1 MCIRDSDNGSGITHV
16 LPQVM
21 GVEAAG
27 EVVEA
32 APGSGLRPG
41 MKAVLFSEAF
51 CGKCRYCLA
60 GDQPLCENVKIMG
73 EHRHGGFA
81 DYIAMPSRC
90 FFPLPDDT
98 DLVAAGALMTG
109 HLTAWRMLFG
119 KRAPVS
125 YTHLD
130 VYKRQVLEQRGVD
143 GVVWRDFPDP
153 VPAAGESVLKVAA
166 ASVNRVDLYMR
177 DNGSGITHVLPQVM
191 GVEAAGEVVEA
202 APGSGLRPGM
212 KAVLFSEAFCGK
224 CRYCLAGDQ
233 PLCENVKIMG
243 EHRHG
248 GFADYIAMPSRCFF
262 PLPDDTDL
270 VAAGALMTGHL
281 TAWRMLFG
289 KRALQPGE
297 SVMIVGIG
305 GGVAVA
311 CLQLAKLVGA
321 RVFVTSSS
329 DEKLARAAALGA
341 DGGVNYRRDQV
352 SAAIQQMS
360 GGGVDMVIDSVGEA
374 SWGQSLRSLRR
385 GGRLVTCG
393 ATTGSNPPADLQR
406 VFIRQLEIYG
416 STGGSVG
423 EFRQLLD
430 VFNRGLVKP
439 VIDCS
444 FKMSDAPSALARLA
458 SGAQFGKVSLVA

>member
-1 MCIRDSDNGSGITHV
+1 MKAAVLEQRGADGLSWRNFPDPVAAPGESMLRVAASSLNRVDLYMRDNGAGITHA

-32 APGSGLRPG
+32 EPGSGLKPG

-51 CGKCRYCLA
+51 CGWCRYCLA

-81 DYIAMPSRC
+81 EYIAMPSRC
-90 FFPLPDDT
+90 FMPLPDDA

-119 KRAPVS
+119 KK
-125 YTHLD
+125 T
-130 VYKRQVLEQRGVD
+130 
-143 GVVWRDFPDP
+143 
-153 VPAAGESVLKVAA
+153 
-166 ASVNRVDLYMR
+166 
-177 DNGSGITHVLPQVM
+177 
-191 GVEAAGEVVEA
+191 
-202 APGSGLRPGM
+202 
-212 KAVLFSEAFCGK
+212 
-224 CRYCLAGDQ
+224 
-233 PLCENVKIMG
+233 
-243 EHRHG
+243 
-248 GFADYIAMPSRCFF
+248 
-262 PLPDDTDL
+262 
-270 VAAGALMTGHL
+270 
-281 TAWRMLFG
+281 
-289 KRALQPGE
+289 LQPGE
-297 SVMIVGIG
+297 SVLIVGIG

-311 CLQLAKLVGA
+311 CLQLAILVGA

-329 DEKLARAAALGA
+329 DAKIERAIAMGA
-341 DGGVNYRRDQV
+341 SGGVNYQRDRV
-352 SAAIQQMS
+352 SNAILQMS
-360 GGGVDMVIDSVGEA
+360 NGGVDMVIDSVGEA
-374 SWGQSLRSLRR
+374 SWGESLRSLRR

-406 VFIRQLEIYG
+406 IFIRQLEIYG

-439 VIDCS
+439 VVDETFAMPDIRQA
-444 FKMSDAPSALARLA
+444 FERLA
-458 SGAQFGKVSLVA
+458 SGAQFGKVSLVT

>member
-1 MCIRDSDNGSGITHV
+1 MKAAVLERRGAEGVSWRNFPDPIVASGESVLKVAASSLNRVDLYVRDNGAGITHT

-27 EVVEA
+27 EIVEA
-32 APGSGLRPG
+32 EPGSGLKPG
-41 MKAVLFSEAF
+41 MKAILFSEAF
-51 CGKCRYCLA
+51 CNKCRYCLA
-60 GDQPLCENVKIMG
+60 GDQPLCENVRIMG

-90 FFPLPDDT
+90 FLPLPDDA

-119 KRAPVS
+119 KK
-125 YTHLD
+125 T
-130 VYKRQVLEQRGVD
+130 
-143 GVVWRDFPDP
+143 
-153 VPAAGESVLKVAA
+153 
-166 ASVNRVDLYMR
+166 
-177 DNGSGITHVLPQVM
+177 
-191 GVEAAGEVVEA
+191 
-202 APGSGLRPGM
+202 
-212 KAVLFSEAFCGK
+212 
-224 CRYCLAGDQ
+224 
-233 PLCENVKIMG
+233 
-243 EHRHG
+243 
-248 GFADYIAMPSRCFF
+248 
-262 PLPDDTDL
+262 
-270 VAAGALMTGHL
+270 
-281 TAWRMLFG
+281 
-289 KRALQPGE
+289 LQPGE
-297 SVMIVGIG
+297 SVLIVGIG

-329 DEKLARAAALGA
+329 DAKIERAIALGA
-341 DGGVNYRRDQV
+341 SGGVNYQKDRV
-352 SAAIQQMS
+352 SNAILQMS
-360 GGGVDMVIDSVGEA
+360 NGGVDMVIDSVGEA
-374 SWGQSLRSLRR
+374 SWGESLRSLRR

-416 STGGSVG
+416 STGGSLR

-439 VIDCS
+439 VIDAT
-444 FKMSDAPSALARLA
+444 FEMADIRAAFDHLA

>member
-1 MCIRDSDNGSGITHV
+1 MKAAVLERRGPDGAAWRDFPDPAPVAGESVLKVAASSVNRVDLYMRDNGGGITHT

-27 EVVEA
+27 EIVEA
-32 APGSGLRPG
+32 APGSGLEPG

-73 EHRHGGFA
+73 EHRNGGFA
-81 DYIAMPSRC
+81 DYVAMPSRC
-90 FFPLPDDT
+90 FFPLPGDA

-119 KRAPVS
+119 KR
-125 YTHLD
+125 
-130 VYKRQVLEQRGVD
+130 G
-143 GVVWRDFPDP
+143 
-153 VPAAGESVLKVAA
+153 
-166 ASVNRVDLYMR
+166 
-177 DNGSGITHVLPQVM
+177 
-191 GVEAAGEVVEA
+191 
-202 APGSGLRPGM
+202 
-212 KAVLFSEAFCGK
+212 
-224 CRYCLAGDQ
+224 
-233 PLCENVKIMG
+233 
-243 EHRHG
+243 
-248 GFADYIAMPSRCFF
+248 
-262 PLPDDTDL
+262 
-270 VAAGALMTGHL
+270 
-281 TAWRMLFG
+281 
-289 KRALQPGE
+289 LQPGE

-329 DEKLARAAALGA
+329 DEKIARAVAMGA
-341 DGGVNYRRDQV
+341 DGGINYRSDKV

-374 SWGQSLRSLRR
+374 SWGESLRSLRR

-406 VFIRQLEIYG
+406 VFIRQLEVYG
-416 STGGSVG
+416 STGGSIA

-430 VFNRGLVKP
+430 VFNRGLIRP
-439 VIDCS
+439 VIDSS
-444 FKMSDAPSALARLA
+444 FRMADAPAALARLA